1 MANDISNPSVHFND
15 VLKKAIDNPSRR
27 NILRGG
33 LGLGALSFL
42 GLAGCGGGGSTVAA
56 PAAWQGPDIKNPKPE
71 TVRLIGFT
79 ARGNYRTD
87 VALAQRNHATHPLD
101 K

>member
-1 MANDISNPSVHFND
+1 MSNDISNPSVHFND

-42 GLAGCGGGGSTVAA
+42 GLAGCGGGSSVAA
-56 PAAWQGPDIKNPKPE
+56 LP
-71 TVRLIGFT
+71 TVRLNFT
-79 ARGNYRTD
+79 ATPLNQTYDGVS
-87 VALAQRNHATHPLD
+87 VAQGYKAEVLY
-101 K
+101 